1 MMKPSLMIASLCQH
15 LSKGARARQDI
26 GAHIVNEA
34 DRRNWTLLI
43 FFREREKRDGDDFRL
58 RRSGRVQRQRE
69 RSFGTVQTGTLN

>member
-15 LSKGARARQDI
+15 LSKGARAHQDI

-43 FFREREKRDGDDFRL
+43 FFPILYCDGDDYRL

-69 RSFGTVQTGTLN
+69 TSFGTVQTGTLN